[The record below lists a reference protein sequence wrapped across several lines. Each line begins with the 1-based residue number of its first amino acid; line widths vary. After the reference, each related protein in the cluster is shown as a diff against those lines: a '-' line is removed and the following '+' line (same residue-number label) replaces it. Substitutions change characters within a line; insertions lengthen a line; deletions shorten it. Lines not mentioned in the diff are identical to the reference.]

1 MVEATTHQ
9 ATTNRG
15 WRLRRNPAG
24 ALATGDLELITDP
37 IAPLRDGQALVRT
50 LVLSVEAAS
59 RIWLGHQR
67 AFMPSV
73 PVGEVMRGIGVGEV
87 IASRRADLRPGDVVA
102 GFLGWQEFCV
112 ADDKLLEAPL
122 TTLPS
127 PLPAPASAFVGVL
140 GHIGISAYL
149 GVDYLDPGP
158 GQTVVIS
165 AAAGGVG
172 SIAGQLAKLRGAR
185 VVGIAGGPAKCR
197 YVVDDLGLDA
207 CVDHRDPAW
216 RDLLDAAVPDG
227 VDLDFENVGGPI
239 MDHLLMRLNLNA
251 RIFLCGMVSQY
262 DDSGERTA
270 WRGLVN
276 VDQIHMQRATMRGF
290 IVTDHLDRWPEA
302 LEALG
307 VLWMAGRLKYRESV
321 VAGLEHAPAALARLL
336 AGDTVGKLVV
346 AVAEPELCRGV
357 QIVTTSPH

>member
-1 MVEATTHQ
+1 MIEATTNQ
-9 ATTNRG
+9 ATMNRG

-37 IAPLRDGQALVRT
+37 IAPLQDGQALVRT

-112 ADDKLLEAPL
+112 ADDGRLEATL

-197 YVVDDLGLDA
+197 YVVDDLGFDA
-207 CVDHRDPAW
+207 CVDHRDSAW
-216 RDLLDAAVPDG
+216 RDLLDAAIPDG
-227 VDLDFENVGGPI
+227 VDLDFENVGG
-239 MDHLLMRLNLNA
+239 RSWTTCS
-251 RIFLCGMVSQY
+251 CG
-262 DDSGERTA
+262 
-270 WRGLVN
+270 
-276 VDQIHMQRATMRGF
+276 
-290 IVTDHLDRWPEA
+290 
-302 LEALG
+302 
-307 VLWMAGRLKYRESV
+307 
-321 VAGLEHAPAALARLL
+321 
-336 AGDTVGKLVV
+336 
-346 AVAEPELCRGV
+346 
-357 QIVTTSPH
+357 

>member
-1 MVEATTHQ
+1 MVEAPFSQT
-9 ATTNRG
+9 AMNRR
-15 WRLRRNPAG
+15 WLLRRYPAG
-24 ALATGDLELITDP
+24 ALATSDLELVAAP
-37 IAPLRDGQALVRT
+37 IAPLGAGQALVRT

-67 AFMPSV
+67 SFMPSV
-73 PVGEVMRGIGVGEV
+73 QVGEVMRGIGVGEV
-87 IASRRADLRPGDVVA
+87 IASHRADLSIGDTVV
-102 GFLGWQEFCV
+102 GFLGWQDLCV
-112 ADDKLLEAPL
+112 ADDRLLEAPL

-127 PLPAPASAFVGVL
+127 PLPAPASAFLGVL

-149 GVDYLDPGP
+149 GVDYLDPGQ

-172 SIAGQLAKLRGAR
+172 SLAGQLAKLSGAR
-185 VVGIAGGPAKCR
+185 VVGIAGGPGKCR
-197 YVVDDLGLDA
+197 YVVDDLGFDA
-207 CVDHRDPAW
+207 CVDHHDPAW
-216 RDLLDAAVPDG
+216 RDLLDAATPDG

-251 RIFLCGMVSQY
+251 KIFLCGMVSQY

-302 LEALG
+302 LDALG
-307 VLWMAGRLKYRESV
+307 ALWAAGSLIYRESV
-321 VAGLEHAPAALARLL
+321 VNGLEHAPAALNRLL

-346 AVAEPELCRGV
+346 TVAEPDVAHSV
-357 QIVTTSPH
+357 QLVTAAAS